1 MLLEMIKVRLRRG
14 LALNSNFEIKLIT
27 LKTCK
32 EILLRRLK
40 MDMSLIHIFFLLEIV
55 NKLRF

>member
-27 LKTCK
+27 LETCK
-32 EILLRRLK
+32 EILLRRSK
-40 MDMSLIHIFFLLEIV
+40 MDMSLIHIFFLL
-55 NKLRF
+55 